1 MRFKRLLLGDFRFQ
15 IKYGFYFLYAFITV
29 IYIVVL
35 SFVPPVAKAKVSA
48 VIIFTDPATLGLFF
62 MGAIILLEKSQ
73 RVLSSLAVSPIK
85 LWEYIFSKVV
95 SLAFISTL
103 VGVII
108 GAFSGTQNMLW
119 VTVGTFLGSILFSLI
134 GIIVATK
141 VSSLNQFLI
150 VTVPIMLA
158 LMLPPFAELFGYSHS
173 AFAFHAGNIVLRFIN
188 SSIKS
193 LPLMLLVFAIWI
205 VALYFIALKSAGKMM
220 KVVGGNKL

>member
-1 MRFKRLLLGDFRFQ
+1 MRLKRLLLGDIHFQ
-15 IKYGFYFLYAFITV
+15 MKYGFYFLYAFITV
-29 IYIVVL
+29 IYITVL

-85 LWEYIFSKVV
+85 LWEYIFAKVV
-95 SLAFISTL
+95 SLALISTL

-108 GAFSGTQNMLW
+108 GAVSGTQNMIL
-119 VTVGTFLGSILFSLI
+119 VTVGTFFGSILFSLI
-134 GIIVATK
+134 GIIIATK
-141 VSSLNQFLI
+141 VGNLNQFLL

-158 LMLPPFAELFGYSHS
+158 LMLPPLAELFGYSHP

-188 SSIKS
+188 SSIERLS
-193 LPLMLLVFAIWI
+193 LMLLVFAIWI
-205 VALYFIALKSAGKMM
+205 MALYFIALKSTEKMM
-220 KVVGGNKL
+220 KDVGGKKL

>member
-1 MRFKRLLLGDFRFQ
+1 MRLKRLLLGDIHFQ
-15 IKYGFYFLYAFITV
+15 MKYGFYFLYAFITV
-29 IYIVVL
+29 IYITVL

-85 LWEYIFSKVV
+85 LWEYIFAKVV
-95 SLAFISTL
+95 SLALISTL

-108 GAFSGTQNMLW
+108 GAVSGTQNMML
-119 VTVGTFLGSILFSLI
+119 VTVGTFFGSILFSLI
-134 GIIVATK
+134 GISIATK
-141 VSSLNQFLI
+141 VSNLNQFLL

-158 LMLPPFAELFGYSHS
+158 LMLPPLAELFGYSHP

-188 SSIKS
+188 SSIER

-205 VALYFIALKSAGKMM
+205 MALYFIALKSTEKMM
-220 KVVGGNKL
+220 KDVGGKKL

>member
-1 MRFKRLLLGDFRFQ
+1 MRLKRLLLGDIRFQ
-15 IKYGFYFLYAFITV
+15 IKYGFYFLYTFITV

-35 SFVPPVAKAKVSA
+35 AFIPPVAKSKVSA

-85 LWEYIFSKVV
+85 LWEYIFSKVI

-103 VGVII
+103 VGAVI
-108 GAFSGTQNMLW
+108 GVVSGTQNVLW
-119 VTVGTFLGSILFSLI
+119 ITVGTFLGSILFSLI

-150 VTVPIMLA
+150 AIVPVMLF
-158 LMLPPFAELFGYSHS
+158 LMLPPLAELFGYSHP
-173 AFAFHAGNIVLRFIN
+173 AFDFHAGNIILRFIN
-188 SSIKS
+188 GRIES
-193 LPLMLLVFAIWI
+193 LPLMLLVLFIWI
-205 VALYFIALKSAGKMM
+205 VALYFITLKSAEKMIRD
-220 KVVGGNKL
+220 VGGNKL

>member
-1 MRFKRLLLGDFRFQ
+1 MRLKRLLLGDIHFQ
-15 IKYGFYFLYAFITV
+15 MKYGFYFLYAFITV
-29 IYIVVL
+29 IYITVL

-85 LWEYIFSKVV
+85 LWEYIFAKVV
-95 SLAFISTL
+95 SLALISTL

-108 GAFSGTQNMLW
+108 SAVSGTQNMIS
-119 VTVGTFLGSILFSLI
+119 VTVGTFFGSILFSLI
-134 GIIVATK
+134 GIIIATK
-141 VSSLNQFLI
+141 VGNLNQFLL

-158 LMLPPFAELFGYSHS
+158 LMLPPLAELFGYSHP

-188 SSIKS
+188 SSIERLS
-193 LPLMLLVFAIWI
+193 LMLLVFAIWI
-205 VALYFIALKSAGKMM
+205 MALYFIALKSTEKMM
-220 KVVGGNKL
+220 KDVGGKKL

>member
-1 MRFKRLLLGDFRFQ
+1 MRLKRLLLGDIHFQ
-15 IKYGFYFLYAFITV
+15 MKYGFYFLYAFITV
-29 IYIVVL
+29 IYITVL

-85 LWEYIFSKVV
+85 LWEYIFAKVV
-95 SLAFISTL
+95 SLTLISTL

-108 GAFSGTQNMLW
+108 GAVSGTQNMIL
-119 VTVGTFLGSILFSLI
+119 VTVGTFFGSILFSLI
-134 GIIVATK
+134 GISIATK
-141 VSSLNQFLI
+141 VSNLNQFLL

-158 LMLPPFAELFGYSHS
+158 LMLPPLAELFGYSHP

-188 SSIKS
+188 SSIER

-205 VALYFIALKSAGKMM
+205 MALYFIALKSTEKMM
-220 KVVGGNKL
+220 KDVGGKKL